1 MTKDNEKL
9 QNLPFEKLEIGLE
22 ASMTKTIE
30 AEDVKTFAELSGD
43 TNPVHTDPEFAAKTQ
58 FQQPIVHGLH
68 SATFF
73 SAIFGTLLPGPG
85 SVYISQSLQF
95 KRPIYVGD
103 TVTATVSIQSIDQ
116 EKRRIFFHTICRARQ
131 RVMIDGEAE
140 IYLPEN

>member
-1 MTKDNEKL
+1 VTEDNEKL
-9 QNLPFEKLEIGLE
+9 RNLSFDKLEVGME
-22 ASMTKTIE
+22 ASITRTIE
-30 AEDVKTFAELSGD
+30 TQDVKTFAELSGD

-103 TVTATVSIQSIDQ
+103 TVTATVSIQSIDP
-116 EKRRIFFHTICRARQ
+116 EKRRIFFRTICRARQ
-131 RVMIDGEAE
+131 RVMINGEAE
-140 IYLPEN
+140 IYMPES